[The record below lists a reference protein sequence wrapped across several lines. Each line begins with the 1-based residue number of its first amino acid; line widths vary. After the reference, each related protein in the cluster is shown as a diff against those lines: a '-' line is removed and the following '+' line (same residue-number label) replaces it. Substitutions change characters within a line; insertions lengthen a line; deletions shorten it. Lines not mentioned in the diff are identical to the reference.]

1 MYYCEDCDNTFDNT
15 QKNELVCPFCESN
28 EIEEMQKCQMCEEY
42 FREDDLHDTEEYI
55 NGGCGYCC
63 EQCIQDGDMVEI

>member
-1 MYYCEDCDNTFDNT
+1 MYYCDVCDNTFENL
-15 QKNELVCPFCESN
+15 QKNELICPFCGSSEV
-28 EIEEMQKCQMCEEY
+28 EEMQKCEMCEEY
-42 FREDDLHDTEEYI
+42 FREDDLHDTEGYI